1 VHIAKKYRKS
11 LTGVRRQA
19 GFTLVELMVTV
30 AIVGIL
36 ASVAYPSYVKYIEKS
51 NRAAAQSHLMDI
63 AQQQPQYLIDNRA
76 YAGSVDDLHLTT
88 PSKVSSLYTI
98 TVTPSAGPPPSYIAK
113 ATPIAG
119 GAQADD
125 EELTIN
131 SAGAKTPAAKW

>member
-1 VHIAKKYRKS
+1 VHIVRKYRKS
-11 LTGVRRQA
+11 LTDVRHQI

-36 ASVAYPSYVKYIEKS
+36 ASVAYPSYVKYIVKS

-76 YAGSVDDLHLTT
+76 YAGSVSDLHLTT
-88 PSKVSSLYTI
+88 PDKVSSVYTI
-98 TVTPSAGPPPSYIAK
+98 TITPSAGPPPSYTVTAS
-113 ATPIAG
+113 PIAG

-125 EELTIN
+125 EDLTIT
-131 SAGAKTPAAKW
+131 SSGAKTPAAKW

>member
-1 VHIAKKYRKS
+1 VHIARKYRKS
-11 LTGVRRQA
+11 LIDVRRQI

-36 ASVAYPSYVKYIEKS
+36 ASVAYPSYVKYIVKS

-76 YAGSVDDLHLTT
+76 YAGSVSDLHLTT
-88 PSKVSSLYTI
+88 PDKVSSVYTI
-98 TVTPSAGPPPSYIAK
+98 TITPSAGPPPSYTVTAS
-113 ATPIAG
+113 PIAG

-125 EELTIN
+125 EDLTIT
-131 SAGAKTPAAKW
+131 SSGAKTPAAKW

>member
-1 VHIAKKYRKS
+1 VHIARKYRKS
-11 LTGVRRQA
+11 LIDVRRQI

-36 ASVAYPSYVKYIEKS
+36 ASVAYPSYVKYVVKS

-76 YAGSVDDLHLTT
+76 YAGSVSDLHLTT
-88 PSKVSSLYTI
+88 PDKVSSVYTI
-98 TVTPSAGPPPSYIAK
+98 TITPSAGPPPSYTVTAS
-113 ATPIAG
+113 PIAG

-125 EELTIN
+125 EDLTIT
-131 SAGAKTPAAKW
+131 SSGAKTPAAKW

>member
-1 VHIAKKYRKS
+1 VHIARKYRKS
-11 LTGVRRQA
+11 LTDVRRQI

-36 ASVAYPSYVKYIEKS
+36 ASVAYPSYVKYIVKS

-76 YAGSVDDLHLTT
+76 YAGSVSDLHLTT
-88 PSKVSSLYTI
+88 PDKVSSVYTI
-98 TVTPSAGPPPSYIAK
+98 TITPSAGPPPSYTVTAS
-113 ATPIAG
+113 PIAG

-125 EELTIN
+125 EDLTIT
-131 SAGAKTPAAKW
+131 SSGAKTPATKW